1 MESLKRVIRIF
12 LFIIMFSVIWF
23 TLQEAVKV
31 TLNYQIHDLLIGAV
45 CFVIVYRFYQALT
58 DNKNPT

>member
-1 MESLKRVIRIF
+1 MKRVIRIF

>member
-1 MESLKRVIRIF
+1 MKRVIRIF

-23 TLQEAVKV
+23 TLQEAVEV
-31 TLNYQIHDLLIGAV
+31 TLNYHIHDFLIGAV

-58 DNKNPT
+58 DNKNPA

>member
-1 MESLKRVIRIF
+1 MKSLKRVIRIF

-23 TLQEAVKV
+23 TLQEAVEV
-31 TLNYQIHDLLIGAV
+31 TLNYHIHDLLIGAV

>member
-1 MESLKRVIRIF
+1 MKRVIRIF

-23 TLQEAVKV
+23 TLQEAVEV
-31 TLNYQIHDLLIGAV
+31 TLNDHIHDLLIGAV

>member
-23 TLQEAVKV
+23 TLQEAVEV

-45 CFVIVYRFYQALT
+45 CFVIVYRFYPALT

>member
-23 TLQEAVKV
+23 TLQEAVEV
-31 TLNYQIHDLLIGAV
+31 TLNDHIHDLLIGAV